1 MALSALGKAAGADK
15 KLLKKLG
22 ERFGSPALGESHD
35 ELVVS
40 ATGGADI
47 LLGSSP
53 PTLAAA
59 GGESASDRLSLPLS
73 TINMGSFSLK
83 LLYYLISTMNLIF
96 PDYDFSD
103 LKPEA
108 FTGHSQLTTVISA
121 VNTTLFNAG
130 VSKNAV
136 TFGDFSRALWERI
149 DGAIGLADSEIYS
162 YSVATD
168 EEEESPF
175 WEQGCM

>member
-1 MALSALGKAAGADK
+1 MVATSGAD
-15 KLLKKLG
+15 
-22 ERFGSPALGESHD
+22 A
-35 ELVVS
+35 
-40 ATGGADI
+40 

-53 PTLAAA
+53 PAHTMSTGDLS
-59 GGESASDRLSLPLS
+59 GDRPSLPLPITS
-73 TINMGSFSLK
+73 TGSFNLK

-96 PDYDFSD
+96 PDYDFSE

-108 FTGHSQLTTVISA
+108 FTNHSQLTAVISA

-149 DGAIGLADSEIYS
+149 NGAINLSDSEIYS

-168 EEEESPF
+168 EEEENPF

>member
-1 MALSALGKAAGADK
+1 M
-15 KLLKKLG
+15 G
-22 ERFGSPALGESHD
+22 ERFGSAALGESHD
-35 ELVVS
+35 ELSVA
-40 ATGGADI
+40 ATGGAEA

-53 PTLAAA
+53 PSHTISIGDLS
-59 GGESASDRLSLPLS
+59 GDRPLLPLS
-73 TINMGSFSLK
+73 ITSSGSFSLK

-96 PDYDFSD
+96 PDYDFGD

-108 FTGHSQLTTVISA
+108 FTNHPQLTAVIST

-149 DGAIGLADSEIYS
+149 DGAINLSDSEIYS
-162 YSVATD
+162 YSVAAD
-168 EEEESPF
+168 EEEENPF